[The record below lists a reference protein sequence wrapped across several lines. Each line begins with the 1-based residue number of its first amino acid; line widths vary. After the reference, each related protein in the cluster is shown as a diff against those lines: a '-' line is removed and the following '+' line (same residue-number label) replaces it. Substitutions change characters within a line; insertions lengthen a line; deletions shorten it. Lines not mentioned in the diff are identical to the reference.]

1 VQRAQLAEG
10 VELDPVME
18 REREARLEAIK
29 ARLLALVAEGRG
41 AEAVDA
47 SVAAMLELERECERL
62 SWRVLRA
69 ERYRFGHQS
78 EKLSREELEALARG
92 LGASASEAAAEDPQI
107 PTPTPSE
114 DVDSTA
120 GEAGEQGAQ
129 PAAPPAKEKKTRNR
143 KAGGSTVIDPK
154 VERRTTRSTVP
165 ESERCCGLCGREKSP
180 MQPVVH
186 EILEFEPA
194 KLVLRIQEREQLSC
208 SSCRKDV
215 VVAAPVTPVTGR
227 RIAPSVLAKLIADKC
242 EMSLPLDRQ
251 RHELKRLGADMPEQT
266 IASCWAYALDLL
278 EPVAVA
284 TFSETLACKIVGAD
298 DSHLRTLLNGPGSAR
313 GHLWCFVGTDGTV
326 GGQERVAYGYTET
339 WEAGQIQG
347 WFAAV
352 TGDVQVDGY
361 AGYAAEVE
369 TDDGQVTA
377 VPDERRLGCM
387 MHVRS
392 KFHTA
397 LLVKDKRAAVPL
409 EMIGRLYDIESD
421 CRKLDL
427 DAEGRGRVRA
437 ERSIP
442 ILDALDA
449 WVDETHARLLPKS
462 PLRVATTYQKN
473 QRSFVRRCFEDGRYE
488 IDNGRT
494 ERRIRTF
501 AVGRRV
507 YLFTGSVRGGERL
520 AIAYTITENCKIR
533 GIDPRVYLEDVLTKL
548 MNGWPVRRLS
558 ELTPHRWVPDHAREH
573 RQEQPPAPG

>member
-1 VQRAQLAEG
+1 MQSAQLAEG
-10 VELDPVME
+10 IELDPVME

-41 AEAVDA
+41 AEAIDA
-47 SVAAMLELERECERL
+47 SVATMLELERECERL
-62 SWRVLRA
+62 SWRLLRA

-78 EKLSREELEALARG
+78 EKLSRKELEALARG
-92 LGASASEAAAEDPQI
+92 LGASASEAAVEQPQV
-107 PTPTPSE
+107 PTPTPPT
-114 DVDSTA
+114 DVDSTM
-120 GEAGEQGAQ
+120 GAGEQGAQ
-129 PAAPPAKEKKTRNR
+129 PAAPPANAKKPRNR
-143 KAGGSTVIDPK
+143 KKGGSTVIGSK
-154 VERRTTRSTVP
+154 VERDVTRVAVQ

-180 MQPVVH
+180 MPPVVH
-186 EILEFEPA
+186 ETMEFVPA
-194 KLVLRIQEREQLSC
+194 KIVLRVQEREQLSC

-227 RIAPSVLAKLIADKC
+227 RIAPSLLAKLIADKC

-251 RHELKRLGADMPEQT
+251 RQELKRLGADMPEQT

-284 TFSETLACKIVGAD
+284 TFSETLACKVVGAD
-298 DSHLRTLLNGPGSAR
+298 DSHLRTLLNGPGSVR

-347 WFAAV
+347 WFAAID
-352 TGDVQVDGY
+352 GDVQVDGY
-361 AGYAAEVE
+361 AGYAAKVE
-369 TDDGQVTA
+369 TDDGQQTTA

-392 KFHTA
+392 KFHAA
-397 LLVKDKRAAVPL
+397 LLAKDKRAAVPL
-409 EMIGRLYDIESD
+409 EKIGRLYEIESE
-421 CRKLDL
+421 CRRLGL

-442 ILDALDA
+442 ILDALDS
-449 WVDETHARLLPKS
+449 WVDETHARLVPKS
-462 PLRVATTYQKN
+462 PLRVATTYQTN
-473 QRSFVRRCFEDGRYE
+473 QRPFVRRCFEDGRYE

-520 AIAYTITENCKIR
+520 ATAYTLTENCKIR

-558 ELTPHRWVPDHAREH
+558 ELTPHRWVPDHAGDHRE
-573 RQEQPPAPG
+573 EQPPAPG